1 LTSMPKK
8 KVGGKKKGVRCDAA
22 TVTPSCRPASPM
34 PLTHPYHSVGISR
47 AYSTF
52 SSPHPRTG
60 CQEGDRE
67 EDSCQQEQGA
77 SLASLHYFRHSPPL
91 GSCLPSDAAAGCSSL
106 HAASI
111 IRSPCPP
118 HLGNLP
124 LSSWLSGARPSSTRT
139 RTHAILRRYSEWMC
153 WRTRQV
159 TSAVKLVG

>member
-1 LTSMPKK
+1 MPKK
-8 KVGGKKKGVRCDAA
+8 KVGGKKKGVRCDDAA
-22 TVTPSCRPASPM
+22 VTPSCRPASPM

-77 SLASLHYFRHSPPL
+77 SLASRHYFRHSPPL
-91 GSCLPSDAAAGCSSL
+91 GSCLPSDSATGCSSL

-111 IRSPCPP
+111 IRSPCPRTLATSLYQAGSP
-118 HLGNLP
+118 ERVLLQQGRVPMQFHADIPSGCVGAPGKLP
-124 LSSWLSGARPSSTRT
+124 LR
-139 RTHAILRRYSEWMC
+139 
-153 WRTRQV
+153 
-159 TSAVKLVG
+159 